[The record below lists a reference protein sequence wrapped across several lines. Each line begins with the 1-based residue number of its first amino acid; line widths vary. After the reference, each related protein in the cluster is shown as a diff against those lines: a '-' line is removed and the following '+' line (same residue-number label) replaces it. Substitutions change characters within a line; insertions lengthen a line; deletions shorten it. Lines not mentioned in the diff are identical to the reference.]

1 MWSTIKLKT
10 KIIQKR
16 LITCHCKAC
25 VSKKWSR
32 YQKKTNP
39 KFKLAF
45 IAVVIAVVATS
56 AYDKQWNPDRWTFTN
71 EPISQVSARAQAT
84 SDTTI
89 ALPVMD
95 GASVTGNGDKKE
107 GKTKTTGGALSPVAP
122 QVEVIKQVAEKEG
135 IDWKVLYGICVKE
148 SNCNSDRV
156 GDSGNSYGAFQ
167 IHQKYHPGTV
177 ECAKDLKC
185 SAEWTAKRLKRFA
198 HLGEDSMILSHN
210 GLVGDRNGDGQ
221 VDNIY
226 YLKDVRK
233 IVTSL

>member
-1 MWSTIKLKT
+1 MSWATIMWSTIKLKT

-71 EPISQVSARAQAT
+71 EPIAESLAQPT
-84 SDTTI
+84 NDS
-89 ALPVMD
+89 
-95 GASVTGNGDKKE
+95 SVTSPVADTKSPSESGE
-107 GKTKTTGGALSPVAP
+107 SVTVKTKTTGGAFSPVAP
-122 QVEVIKQVAEKEG
+122 QVEVIKKVAEKEG

-185 SAEWTAKRLKRFA
+185 SAEWTAKRLKRFSN
-198 HLGEDSMILSHN
+198 LGEWKMIQSHN
-210 GLVGDRNGDGQ
+210 GLLAN
-221 VDNIY
+221 NANAY
-226 YLKDVRK
+226 YVEDVLQ
-233 IVTSL
+233 IIQSL